1 MVIAKPTFLVIFIL
15 PLTNK
20 GHYINIEVQRDE
32 AGAHPKRARY
42 HQSLIDSF
50 LSFPNEKWREIPKT
64 IVIFITEED
73 VLGYDLP
80 IYHVRRRI
88 VENGE
93 SFDDETEIIYVNAS
107 IQDDSELGRL
117 MHDFMCKEV
126 ESMNYE
132 VLKKQVGYYKES
144 EGGKREMCEIWQKI
158 RDEGYMEG
166 EKIGKDKERMKLIK
180 KLMMKNSCTI
190 EDAMDLLDIPESQ
203 HQQYIEKILS

>member
-1 MVIAKPTFLVIFIL
+1 MVIVNPTFLVIFIL
-15 PLTNK
+15 PLT
-20 GHYINIEVQRDE
+20 
-32 AGAHPKRARY
+32 
-42 HQSLIDSF
+42 
-50 LSFPNEKWREIPKT
+50 
-64 IVIFITEED
+64 
-73 VLGYDLP
+73 YDLP

-158 RDEGYMEG
+158 RDEGKMEG
-166 EKIGKDKERMKLIK
+166 EMNKTIEFIK
-180 KLMMKNSCTI
+180 KLTTKNDCTI
-190 EDAMDLLDIPESQ
+190 EDAMELLDIPMLERPK
-203 HQQYIEKILS
+203 YIHKVLS

>member
-1 MVIAKPTFLVIFIL
+1 MVIVNPTFLVIFIL
-15 PLTNK
+15 PLT
-20 GHYINIEVQRDE
+20 
-32 AGAHPKRARY
+32 
-42 HQSLIDSF
+42 
-50 LSFPNEKWREIPKT
+50 
-64 IVIFITEED
+64 
-73 VLGYDLP
+73 YDLP

-158 RDEGYMEG
+158 RDEGKMEG
-166 EKIGKDKERMKLIK
+166 YVEGEMNKTIEFIK
-180 KLMMKNSCTI
+180 KLTTKNGFTI
-190 EDAMDLLDIPESQ
+190 EDAMELLDIPPVER
-203 HQQYIEKILS
+203 QQYRQRIVS

>member
-1 MVIAKPTFLVIFIL
+1 M
-15 PLTNK
+15 
-20 GHYINIEVQRDE
+20 
-32 AGAHPKRARY
+32 
-42 HQSLIDSF
+42 
-50 LSFPNEKWREIPKT
+50 
-64 IVIFITEED
+64 
-73 VLGYDLP
+73 GYDLP

-190 EDAMDLLDIPESQ
+190 EDAMELLDIPPIER
-203 HQQYIEKILS
+203 QQYRQRIVS

>member
-1 MVIAKPTFLVIFIL
+1 MVIVNPTFLVIFIL
-15 PLTNK
+15 PLT
-20 GHYINIEVQRDE
+20 
-32 AGAHPKRARY
+32 
-42 HQSLIDSF
+42 
-50 LSFPNEKWREIPKT
+50 
-64 IVIFITEED
+64 
-73 VLGYDLP
+73 YDLP

-117 MHDFMCKEV
+117 MHDFMCQEV

-132 VLKKQVGYYKES
+132 VLKKRVGYYKES

-166 EKIGKDKERMKLIK
+166 EKYGEIKGYAEGEMNKTIEFIK
-180 KLMMKNSCTI
+180 KLTTKNDCTI
-190 EDAMDLLDIPESQ
+190 EDAMELLDIPMLERPK
-203 HQQYIEKILS
+203 YIHKILS